1 VKGNELMAKK
11 KVKDIVADLLIDF
24 LSENGLELFNV
35 EFVKEGKDRYLRVYI
50 DKPEDADGK
59 ESYVDIEDC
68 ELVSRYLSERLDE
81 EDPIAENYIL
91 EVSSPGLDRPLIKKD
106 DYRRYAG
113 RLVDVSLYKAADNR
127 KQFCAE
133 LGGLTDG
140 VVSFKD
146 EKGDKFEIP
155 LEQISKINLSVII

>member
-1 VKGNELMAKK
+1 VKGNGLMAKK
-11 KVKDIVADLLIDF
+11 KIKDIAAELLTDF
-24 LSENGLELFNV
+24 LSEKGLELFNV
-35 EFVKEGKDRYLRVYI
+35 EFVKEGRDRYLRVYI
-50 DKPEDADGK
+50 DKPESADG
-59 ESYVDIEDC
+59 EEAYVDIEEC

-91 EVSSPGLDRPLIKKD
+91 EVSSPGLDRPLIKED

-113 RLVDVSLYKAADNR
+113 RQVDVKLYKAVDGR
-127 KQFCAE
+127 KQFTAP
-133 LGGLTDG
+133 LIGLADG

-146 EKGDKFEIP
+146 EKGEGFEIP